1 MSTSDWVHVQD
12 GAEWDHEAPEG
23 SAEEDDKLK
32 EYWAKKER
40 RRSSVLK
47 EFVGDSLGLKDNQ
60 RICMYLSKLGES
72 CDKISTAHAPWLRTG
87 VMLLNV
93 KICQSLSQLE

>member
-1 MSTSDWVHVQD
+1 MSTGDWVHVQD
-12 GAEWDHEAPEG
+12 GAEWDHEVPEG

-32 EYWAKKER
+32 EYWAKKDR

-60 RICMYLSKLGES
+60 RICMYLSKCGES
-72 CDKISTAHAPWLRTG
+72 CDVDIYSACAMAF
-87 VMLLNV
+87 MLLNV
-93 KICQSLSQLE
+93 KICIQFNLCLS

>member
-12 GAEWDHEAPEG
+12 GAEWDHEVPEG
-23 SAEEDDKLK
+23 SAEEDDKLR

-72 CDKISTAHAPWLRTG
+72 CDNNYRYLQRMRHGFTQVS
-87 VMLLNV
+87 
-93 KICQSLSQLE
+93 CY